1 MDVTSKITSN
11 FGCLP
16 SPAFIDFLDVGGSGT
31 MTISQEIANL
41 TEDSRQDLPEENVL
55 IGSIQGTV
63 VGLRYYTGTV
73 GISHRHTHTHTHTH
87 TDRHR

>member
-1 MDVTSKITSN
+1 MNSN
-11 FGCLP
+11 SCSHP
-16 SPAFIDFLDVGGSGT
+16 SSALIDFLDVGGT

-41 TEDSRQDLPEENVL
+41 TEDSGQDLPEENVQ

-73 GISHRHTHTHTHTH
+73 GITHIN
-87 TDRHR
+87 

>member
-1 MDVTSKITSN
+1 
-11 FGCLP
+11 
-16 SPAFIDFLDVGGSGT
+16 

-41 TEDSRQDLPEENVL
+41 TEDSGQDLPEENVQ

-73 GISHRHTHTHTHTH
+73 GNTH
-87 TDRHR
+87 TDR